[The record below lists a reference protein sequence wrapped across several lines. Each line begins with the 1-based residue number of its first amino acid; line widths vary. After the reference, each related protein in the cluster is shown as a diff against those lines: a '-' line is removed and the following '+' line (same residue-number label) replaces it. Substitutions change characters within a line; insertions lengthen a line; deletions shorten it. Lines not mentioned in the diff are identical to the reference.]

1 MATTKVT
8 TILKNAQTILLDRNG
23 TRWPLQ
29 ELLGWL
35 NMGQLAIV
43 NHRPDA
49 LSKSEV
55 VNTRL
60 GTYQELPAEGL
71 RLIDVVRN
79 EGNSKRPVRQIARHV
94 LDDQHIDW
102 HDESRPALAV
112 DHFTYDDRNPKSYYL
127 FPAPALNVQV
137 RIVYSVAPPAIE
149 IANFDT
155 DNTVISIDDT
165 YANPL
170 LDFVLYRAYSKD
182 ASYAGNVE
190 RAALAMQ
197 SFSNALGIKT
207 QVDQAMSPNNTQ

>member
-8 TILKNAQTILLDRNG
+8 TILHNAQTILLDRTG

-49 LSKSEV
+49 LSKSE
-55 VNTRL
+55 TFATKL
-60 GTYQELPAEGL
+60 GTYQTLPPEAL

-79 EGNSKRPVRQIARHV
+79 EGLSKKPIRSIPRHV

-102 HDESRPALAV
+102 HDESAPANAV
-112 DHFTYDDRNPKSYYL
+112 DHFTYDDRNPKSFYL
-127 FPAPALNVQV
+127 YPAPALDVQIRV
-137 RIVYSVAPPAIE
+137 VYSIAPPAIE
-149 IANFDT
+149 IADFANDA
-155 DNTVISIDDT
+155 TVISIDDT

-170 LDFVLYRAYSKD
+170 MDFVLFRAYSKD
-182 ASYAGNVE
+182 ATYAGNVE
-190 RAALAMQ
+190 RAAMAMQ
-197 SFSNALGIKT
+197 SFNNALGIKT
-207 QVDQAMSPNNTQ
+207 QVDQAMSPNN

>member
-8 TILKNAQTILLDRNG
+8 TILKNAQTILLDRTG

-49 LSKSEV
+49 LSKSAV
-55 VNTRL
+55 FSTQL

-79 EGNSKRPVRQIARHV
+79 EGVSKRPVRQIARHV

-102 HDESRPALAV
+102 HDETSPAQAV
-112 DHFTYDDRNPKSYYL
+112 DHFTYDDRSPKSFYL
-127 FPAPALNVQV
+127 FPAPALNVQI
-137 RIVYSVAPPAIE
+137 RIVYSVAPPAIT
-149 IANFDT
+149 IANFET
-155 DNTVISIDDT
+155 DATTISIDDT
-165 YANPL
+165 YVNPL
-170 LDFVLYRAYSKD
+170 MDFVLFRAYSKD
-182 ASYAGNVE
+182 ATYAGNAE
-190 RAALAMQ
+190 RAMMALQ
-197 SFSNALGIKT
+197 SFNNALGIKT
-207 QVDQAMSPNNTQ
+207 QVDQAMSPNNAP